1 MGINRLGIVVYLQQI
16 RNSMY
21 WKPEVYKIENAG
33 SVFSPGLLIFSD
45 LVKQNL
51 VEMIRIAGGPERL
64 RPHCKT
70 HKTQEV
76 VKIALE
82 LGVIRHKC
90 ATIAEAEMLAD
101 AGVKDI
107 LVAYQ
112 MVGPNLLRILRL
124 AQKYPDVEFSTLVD
138 HPRAVTQ
145 LSRVIQESGD
155 SSVSIKVLVD
165 LNSGMN
171 RTGIS
176 IGPQAIE
183 LYEMIY
189 SSDVLNIGGL
199 HWYDGQHRQCDLI
212 ERTGA
217 VNAGWDQLIRFR
229 DQLLLSG
236 LPVPCIV
243 AAGTGS
249 FPVLADHGEPNL
261 ELSPGT
267 TVYHDDDMATR
278 FPEMKFQPALAILT
292 RVISCNRANELTL
305 DVGHKACAADQPA
318 GQRLAFPEL
327 SSVTEVMHSEEHLV
341 IQTPDADQFK
351 LGDHLVAI
359 PRHACPTS
367 AVYQFANVIVD
378 GKVAGRWEIVGRDRV
393 LTV

>member
-1 MGINRLGIVVYLQQI
+1 
-16 RNSMY
+16 MY
-21 WKPEVYKIENAG
+21 WKPEVYKIENAE
-33 SVFSPGLLIFSD
+33 SVFSPGLLIFRD
-45 LVKQNL
+45 LVEQNL
-51 VEMIRIAGGPERL
+51 VEMVRIAGGPERL

-76 VKIALE
+76 VKIALR
-82 LGVIRHKC
+82 LGVTRHKC

-101 AGVKDI
+101 AGVQDI
-107 LVAYQ
+107 LIAYQ
-112 MVGPNLLRILRL
+112 MVGPNLQRVVRL
-124 AQKYPDVEFSTLVD
+124 AQKYPHVEFATLVD
-138 HPRAVTQ
+138 HPQAVTQ
-145 LSRVIQESGD
+145 LSRAIQESDDPG
-155 SSVSIKVLVD
+155 VSIRVLVD

-176 IGPQAIE
+176 IGPRAIE

-189 SSDVLNIGGL
+189 SSDALKIGGL
-199 HWYDGQHRQCDLI
+199 HWYDGQHRQCDLA

-327 SSVTEVMHSEEHLV
+327 SSVKELTHSEEHLV
-341 IQTPDADQFK
+341 IHTPDANQFK
-351 LGDHLVAI
+351 IGDHLIAF

-367 AVYQFANVIVD
+367 AVYQTAHVIV
-378 GKVAGRWEIVGRDRV
+378 GGNVAEQWKIVGRDRV
-393 LTV
+393 LTI

>member
-1 MGINRLGIVVYLQQI
+1 MPISWSGQT
-16 RNSMY
+16 S
-21 WKPEVYKIENAG
+21 NA
-33 SVFSPGLLIFSD
+33 SYSWL
-45 LVKQNL
+45 K
-51 VEMIRIAGGPERL
+51 
-64 RPHCKT
+64 
-70 HKTQEV
+70 
-76 VKIALE
+76 
-82 LGVIRHKC
+82 
-90 ATIAEAEMLAD
+90 
-101 AGVKDI
+101 
-107 LVAYQ
+107 
-112 MVGPNLLRILRL
+112 
-124 AQKYPDVEFSTLVD
+124 KYPNVEFTTLVD

-155 SSVSIKVLVD
+155 SGISIGMLVD

-189 SSDVLNIGGL
+189 SSDVIIAGGL
-199 HWYDGQHRQCDLI
+199 HWYDGQNRQSDLL

-217 VNAGWDQLIRFR
+217 VNAGWGQLIRFR

-236 LPVPCIV
+236 LPVPRIV

-249 FPVLADHGEPNL
+249 FPILAEHGEPNL

-267 TVYHDDDMATR
+267 TVFHDDDMATR

-318 GQRLAFPEL
+318 GERLAFPEL
-327 SSVTEVMHSEEHLV
+327 SSVTELMHSEEHLV
-341 IQTPDADQFK
+341 IKTPDADQFK
-351 LGDHLVAI
+351 IGDHLIAI
-359 PRHACPTS
+359 PRHACPAS

-378 GKVAGRWEIVGRDRV
+378 GRAVDRWEIVGRDRV
-393 LTV
+393 LTI

>member
-1 MGINRLGIVVYLQQI
+1 
-16 RNSMY
+16 MY
-21 WKPEVYKIENAG
+21 WKPELYRIDNAD
-33 SVFSPGLLIFSD
+33 SIFSPGLLIFRD
-45 LVKQNL
+45 LVEKNL
-51 VEMIRIAGGPERL
+51 VEMIRVAGGADRL

-70 HKTQEV
+70 HKTREITE
-76 VKIALE
+76 IALQ
-82 LGVIRHKC
+82 LGITRHKC

-101 AGVKDI
+101 AGVRDI
-107 LVAYQ
+107 LIAYQ
-112 MVGPNLLRILRL
+112 LVGPNLQRVVQL
-124 AQKYPDVEFSTLVD
+124 AQKYPDVEFSALAD
-138 HPRAVTQ
+138 HPRAVTE

-155 SSVSIKVLVD
+155 STISIDLLVD

-176 IGPQAIE
+176 IGPRAIE
-183 LYEMIY
+183 LVEMIF

-199 HWYDGQHRQCDLI
+199 HWYDGQNRQCDLI
-212 ERTGA
+212 ERTGI

-236 LPVPCIV
+236 LPVPRIV

-249 FPVLADHGEPNL
+249 FPILANHGEPNL

-267 TVYHDDDMATR
+267 TVFHDDDMATR

-318 GQRLAFPEL
+318 GRRLAFPEL
-327 SSVTEVMHSEEHLV
+327 SSVTELMHSEEHLV
-341 IQTPDADQFK
+341 IKTPDASQFK
-351 LGDHLVAI
+351 IGDHLIAI
-359 PRHACPTS
+359 PRHACPVS
-367 AVYQFANVIVD
+367 AVYQFADVIVD
-378 GKVAGRWEIVGRDRV
+378 GRAVDRWGIAGRDRMI
-393 LTV
+393 TI

>member
-1 MGINRLGIVVYLQQI
+1 
-16 RNSMY
+16 MY
-21 WKPEVYKIENAG
+21 WKPEVYRIENAE
-33 SVFSPGLLIFSD
+33 SIFSPGLLIFSD

-51 VEMIRIAGGPERL
+51 AEMIRIAGGPERL

-70 HKTQEV
+70 HKTTEV
-76 VKIALE
+76 IKIALQ
-82 LGVIRHKC
+82 LGVTRHKC

-101 AGVKDI
+101 AGVRDI

-112 MVGPNLLRILRL
+112 LVGPNLQRIVRL
-124 AQKYPDVEFSTLVD
+124 AQKYPDVEFSTIVD
-138 HPRAVTQ
+138 HPRAVIQ
-145 LSRVIQESGD
+145 LSRVIQESAN
-155 SSVSIKVLVD
+155 SSISISVLVD

-171 RTGIS
+171 RTGIP
-176 IGPQAIE
+176 IGPRAIE
-183 LYEMIY
+183 LYEMIF
-189 SSDVLNIGGL
+189 SSDELTVGGL
-199 HWYDGQHRQCDLI
+199 HWYDGQNRQRDLI

-236 LPVPCIV
+236 FPVPRLV

-249 FPVLADHGEPNL
+249 FPILADHGEPDL

-327 SSVTEVMHSEEHLV
+327 SAVTEGMHSEEHLV

-351 LGDHLVAI
+351 IGDHLIAI
-359 PRHACPTS
+359 PRHACPAS
-367 AVYQFANVIVD
+367 AVYQFATEIVA
-378 GKVAGRWEIVGRDRV
+378 GKVAGRWEIVGRNRI
-393 LTV
+393 LTI

>member
-1 MGINRLGIVVYLQQI
+1 
-16 RNSMY
+16 MY
-21 WKPEVYKIENAG
+21 WKPEVYRIENTE
-33 SVFSPGLLIFSD
+33 SIFSPGLLIFSD

-51 VEMIRIAGGPERL
+51 AEMIRIAGGPERL

-76 VKIALE
+76 IKIALQ
-82 LGVIRHKC
+82 LGVTRHKC

-101 AGVKDI
+101 AGVRDI

-112 MVGPNLLRILRL
+112 LVGPNLQRGVRL

-145 LSRVIQESGD
+145 LSRAVQESANSGI
-155 SSVSIKVLVD
+155 SINVLLD

-171 RTGIS
+171 RTGIP

-189 SSDVLNIGGL
+189 SSDVLTIGGL
-199 HWYDGQHRQCDLI
+199 HWYDGQNRQRDLI

-236 LPVPCIV
+236 LPVPRLV

-249 FPVLADHGEPNL
+249 FPILADHGEPNL

-278 FPEMKFQPALAILT
+278 FPEMKFQPALGILT

-327 SSVTEVMHSEEHLV
+327 SAVTELMHSEEHLV
-341 IQTPDADQFK
+341 IRTPDAEQFK
-351 LGDHLVAI
+351 IGDHLLAI
-359 PRHACPTS
+359 PRHACPAS
-367 AVYQFANVIVD
+367 AVYQFATEIVD
-378 GKVAGRWEIVGRDRV
+378 GKVAGRWEIVGRDRI
-393 LTV
+393 LSI

>member
-1 MGINRLGIVVYLQQI
+1 
-16 RNSMY
+16 MY
-21 WKPEVYKIENAG
+21 WKPEVYRIENTE
-33 SVFSPGLLIFSD
+33 SIFSPGLLIFSD

-51 VEMIRIAGGPERL
+51 AEMIRIAGGPERL

-76 VKIALE
+76 IKIALQ
-82 LGVIRHKC
+82 LGVTRHKC

-101 AGVKDI
+101 AGVRDI

-112 MVGPNLLRILRL
+112 LVGPNLQRGVRL

-145 LSRVIQESGD
+145 LSRAVQESANSGI
-155 SSVSIKVLVD
+155 SINVLVD

-171 RTGIS
+171 RTGIP

-189 SSDVLNIGGL
+189 SSGVLTVGGL
-199 HWYDGQHRQCDLI
+199 HWYDGQNRQRDLI

-236 LPVPCIV
+236 LPVPRLV

-249 FPVLADHGEPNL
+249 FPILADHGEPNL

-278 FPEMKFQPALAILT
+278 FPEMKFQPALGILT

-327 SSVTEVMHSEEHLV
+327 SAVTELMHSEEHLV
-341 IQTPDADQFK
+341 IRTPDAEQFK
-351 LGDHLVAI
+351 IGDHLLAI
-359 PRHACPTS
+359 PRHACPAS
-367 AVYQFANVIVD
+367 AVYQFATEIVD
-378 GKVAGRWEIVGRDRV
+378 GKVAGRWEIVGRDRI
-393 LTV
+393 LTI

>member
-1 MGINRLGIVVYLQQI
+1 
-16 RNSMY
+16 MY
-21 WKPEVYKIENAG
+21 WKPEVYRIENAE
-33 SVFSPGLLIFSD
+33 SIFSPGLLIFSD

-51 VEMIRIAGGPERL
+51 AEMIRIAGGPERL

-76 VKIALE
+76 IKIALQ
-82 LGVIRHKC
+82 LGVTRHKC

-101 AGVKDI
+101 AGVRDI

-112 MVGPNLLRILRL
+112 LVGPNLQRIVRL
-124 AQKYPDVEFSTLVD
+124 AQEYPDVEFSTLVD
-138 HPRAVTQ
+138 HPRAVAQ
-145 LSRVIQESGD
+145 LSRAIQESANSGI
-155 SSVSIKVLVD
+155 SINVLVD

-171 RTGIS
+171 RTGIP

-189 SSDVLNIGGL
+189 SSDVLTIGGL
-199 HWYDGQHRQCDLI
+199 HWYDGQNRQRDLI

-236 LPVPCIV
+236 LPVPRLV

-249 FPVLADHGEPNL
+249 FPILADHGEPNL

-278 FPEMKFQPALAILT
+278 FPEMKFQPALGILT
-292 RVISCNRANELTL
+292 RVISCNRAKELTL

-327 SSVTEVMHSEEHLV
+327 SAVTELMHSEEHLV
-341 IQTPDADQFK
+341 IRTPDAEQFK
-351 LGDHLVAI
+351 IGDHLLAI
-359 PRHACPTS
+359 PRHACPAS
-367 AVYQFANVIVD
+367 AVYQFATEIVD
-378 GKVAGRWEIVGRDRV
+378 GKVAGRWEIVGRDRI
-393 LTV
+393 LSI

>member
-1 MGINRLGIVVYLQQI
+1 
-16 RNSMY
+16 MY
-21 WKPEVYKIENAG
+21 WKPEVYRIENAE
-33 SVFSPGLLIFSD
+33 SIFSPGLLIFSD

-51 VEMIRIAGGPERL
+51 AEMIRIAGGPERL

-70 HKTQEV
+70 HKTPEV
-76 VKIALE
+76 IKIAME
-82 LGVIRHKC
+82 LGVTRHKC

-101 AGVKDI
+101 VGVRDI

-112 MVGPNLLRILRL
+112 LVGPNLQRIVRL

-145 LSRVIQESGD
+145 LSRVIQEFATLGN
-155 SSVSIKVLVD
+155 SINVLVD

-171 RTGIS
+171 RTGIL
-176 IGPQAIE
+176 IGPRAIE

-189 SSDVLNIGGL
+189 SSDVLTVGGL
-199 HWYDGQHRQCDLI
+199 HWYDGQNRQRDLI

-236 LPVPCIV
+236 LPVPRLV

-249 FPVLADHGEPNL
+249 FPILADHGEPNL

-292 RVISCNRANELTL
+292 RVISCNRANELTV

-327 SSVTEVMHSEEHLV
+327 SAVTEVMHSEEHLV

-351 LGDHLVAI
+351 IGDHLIAI
-359 PRHACPTS
+359 PTHACPVS
-367 AVYQFANVIVD
+367 AVYQFATEIVA
-378 GKVAGRWEIVGRDRV
+378 GKVADRWEIVGRDRI
-393 LTV
+393 LTI

>member
-1 MGINRLGIVVYLQQI
+1 
-16 RNSMY
+16 MY

-82 LGVIRHKC
+82 LGVTRHKC

-145 LSRVIQESGD
+145 LSRVIHEFGD
-155 SSVSIKVLVD
+155 SGVTIKVLVD

-176 IGPQAIE
+176 IGPRAIE

-217 VNAGWDQLIRFR
+217 GTLYLDRAGLLGAESRKEITRLMDAENPIRLIA
-229 DQLLLSG
+229 S
-236 LPVPCIV
+236 
-243 AAGTGS
+243 S
-249 FPVLADHGEPNL
+249 EP
-261 ELSPGT
+261 G
-267 TVYHDDDMATR
+267 V
-278 FPEMKFQPALAILT
+278 
-292 RVISCNRANELTL
+292 
-305 DVGHKACAADQPA
+305 
-318 GQRLAFPEL
+318 EL
-327 SSVTEVMHSEEHLV
+327 SSVFGGGWVQLKLPPIRERTEDLAELITRILMDLQWEMGEFNLRRVDAAALEKIRSFPFSTDNLTEVRRMLVWQAMEHPKQAILREPDLPDWMQAWARHHS
-341 IQTPDADQFK
+341 
-351 LGDHLVAI
+351 
-359 PRHACPTS
+359 RS
-367 AVYQFANVIVD
+367 
-378 GKVAGRWEIVGRDRV
+378 
-393 LTV
+393 